1 MPRKEEVDSL
11 VDKRLDI
18 LRTQADQ
25 VRELVDK
32 LKQRVD
38 EGELTTGNGISFLEV
53 KHHTMLSYIT
63 NLVYFTLLKLH
74 GKQIE
79 SHPVIRQLVEDRT
92 VLEKMKPLEQRLKY
106 QIDKLLRGAVV
117 SSEGGAVKRQS
128 KPKLAT
134 TEDPEAMEVVDDS
147 AKLAAA
153 MLSEDALADP
163 SAFKPNPAGMAKDM
177 LEEDE
182 LAISSGVY
190 RAPKQ
195 VPVHY
200 EEEGNLKAKRERA
213 EQRMME
219 RAARS
224 RLVRDLMT
232 EYDDRP
238 EMHTAT
244 GNSSVGIRDS
254 RLQNMAEDKTRYE
267 ESNFTRLTVSKKDR
281 KGMRSA
287 FTDLDD
293 EFAHL
298 NDFAGI
304 SALKK
309 SADDSSGKAAILDR
323 LKQKRDNESM
333 AEKDRRRRRGGHDSD
348 DDDAGFSTTAIGRIK
363 KGRFQKAK
371 RRLNKR

>member
-1 MPRKEEVDSL
+1 MPQKNVDTL
-11 VDKRLDI
+11 VDNKLET

-32 LKQRVD
+32 LRQRVD
-38 EGELTTGNGISFLEV
+38 EGELATGSGISFLEV
-53 KHHTMLSYIT
+53 KHHTMLTYIT
-63 NLVYFTLLKLH
+63 NLVYFTMLKLH

-79 SHPVIRQLVEDRT
+79 SHTVISRLVEDRT

-117 SSEGGAVKRQS
+117 ASENGAAKQQS
-128 KPKLAT
+128 KPKMAT
-134 TEDPEAMEVVDDS
+134 TDDPEAMAVADDS

-163 SAFKPNPAGMAKDM
+163 SAFKPNPGNLAADVR
-177 LEEDE
+177 EEDE
-182 LAISSGVY
+182 LAIESGVY

-238 EMHTAT
+238 ETHTAT
-244 GNSSVGIRDS
+244 GNASVGIRNS
-254 RLQNMAEDKTRYE
+254 SLEHMAEDKKRYE
-267 ESNFTRLTVSKKDR
+267 EDNFTRLTVSKKDR
-281 KGMRSA
+281 RGLRSA

-293 EFAHL
+293 EFTHL
-298 NDFAGI
+298 NDFAG
-304 SALKK
+304 L
-309 SADDSSGKAAILDR
+309 SSLQKTDEASGSKAAILDR
-323 LKQKRDNESM
+323 LKRKRDNESM
-333 AEKDRRRRRGGHDSD
+333 ADRDRRRRRGGGDSD
-348 DDDAGFSTTAIGRIK
+348 EEAGFSTKTMRKGK
-363 KGRFQKAK
+363 KGKFQNVK
-371 RRLNKR
+371 RRMNKR